1 MAKLARPLLSAKHA
15 ASNVGTEFGL
25 FVVFLYAYLKKN
37 IFTFFLSF
45 EAKKNILVKFFLMKR
60 GRYNRP
66 FLHFATIGVLGLG
79 VLIAPVLSDTYPIF
93 STKAAVERLPSPS
106 TQERSV
112 TVDQNVFH
120 TDISQK
126 PRDTIITY
134 TVERGDTISTIADK
148 FGISTNTIKWE
159 NSLSSDDLSVGD
171 QLRILPVTGVSY
183 KVSSGDS
190 IYSIAKKLNTDP
202 QKIADFPFNNFS
214 NPETFSLVEG
224 QILIVPDGIKP
235 SEQPYVKPQ
244 PNYIAQSPAQVDFSG
259 GGFHW
264 PLQGEITQGFSWYH
278 TGVDIAGPVGTPIYA
293 AKSGTVAEAS
303 CGWNWGYG
311 CHVLISHGGGWATM
325 YAHMVSTPVVSVGEA
340 VNAGQLIGNR
350 GNTGRSTG
358 PHTHFEIRSPGGN
371 VNPLSYLQ

>member
-1 MAKLARPLLSAKHA
+1 MVKAPTVLRLVHA
-15 ASNVGTEFGL
+15 IGKECVL
-25 FVVFLYAYLKKN
+25 
-37 IFTFFLSF
+37 FLSYLYSYVRKHILAWFLWF
-45 EAKKNILVKFFLMKR
+45 EAKKNLLVKFFLMKR

-66 FLHFATIGVLGLG
+66 FLHFATITVLGVG
-79 VLIAPVLSDTYPIF
+79 ILISPVLSDTYPIF
-93 STKAAVERLPSPS
+93 SSKAAVNRLPSPS
-106 TQERSV
+106 TQEQSV
-112 TVDQNVFH
+112 IVDQNVFH

-148 FGISTNTIKWE
+148 FGIDTNTIKWE
-159 NSLSSDDLSVGD
+159 NNLSGDDLSIGD
-171 QLRILPVTGVSY
+171 QLRILPVKGVSY
-183 KVSSGDS
+183 KVASGDS
-190 IYSIAKKLNTDP
+190 IYSIAKKFNTDA

-224 QILIVPDGIKP
+224 QMLIVPDGIKP
-235 SEQPYVKPQ
+235 SEQPYVKPE
-244 PNYIAQSPAQVDFSG
+244 PDYVAQSPSQQDFSG

-278 TGVDIAGPVGTPIYA
+278 PGIDIAGAVGTPIYA
-293 AKSGTVAEAS
+293 AMGGVVAEAS

-311 CHVLISHGGGWATM
+311 CHVLINHPNGFSTM
-325 YAHMVSTPVVSVGEA
+325 YAHMVTTPAVSVGEI
-340 VNAGQLIGNR
+340 VTAGQLIGNR

-358 PHTHFEIRSPGGN
+358 PHTHFEIRSPHGN